1 MTTGGGGRDYEEQN
15 DEEANLGRL
24 KRSGESEGENG
35 GRGWGG
41 RKRKGENELA
51 LRPNGNK
58 SKWWDANCL
67 GVFQKKRKKEA
78 L

>member
-1 MTTGGGGRDYEEQN
+1 M
-15 DEEANLGRL
+15 GRL
-24 KRSGESEGENG
+24 KRPGESEGETG
-35 GRGWGG
+35 GGGGGG

-67 GVFQKKRKKEA
+67 GVFKKKRRRKEA